1 MTEAPAFDP
10 SFVTQLLPFNPFDP
24 AFHADPYPVFRKIRE
39 ESGGAIR
46 TPAGIVTLLD
56 HAHVTSVLSD
66 PKFGWGD
73 SEAIR
78 SQELSIDGGE
88 PTRFLA
94 MQDPPDH
101 TRLRGLVSKAFTP
114 RMVERLRSRTQ
125 EITDRLL
132 AEARAEAAA
141 GNGTVDLVDRV
152 FRPLGGLVLTEMM
165 GIPEEFHALAF
176 EYSAD
181 SARGLDPDFTLTPEQ
196 ARKRDEGRLWFAR
209 LTSELAR
216 RRRAEPG
223 DDLIS
228 DLVQVQEG
236 DDGLT
241 DNELAVICV
250 NLLAAGFG
258 ATAAQMSNSALA
270 LLQNPDQLEWLRAHP
285 DRVGGATEE
294 LLRFDGPLFLLTR
307 AALEPT
313 EVAGFEIAAGE
324 QVFLS
329 MGSASH
335 DPAVYADPDRLDLS
349 RTPTKVLGYGHGIH
363 FCVAA
368 PVARLATQVALNS
381 LARHT
386 VELAV
391 EQPPFNGALVI
402 RTLAELP
409 VRLSAPAAG

>member
-10 SFVTQLLPFNPFDP
+10 AFVTQLLPFNPFDP

-39 ESGGAIR
+39 ETGGAVR

-56 HAHVTSVLSD
+56 HQHVTSVLSD
-66 PKFGWGD
+66 PRFGWGD
-73 SEAIR
+73 SEAVR
-78 SQELSIDGGE
+78 SQELSIDGGP

-101 TRLRGLVSKAFTP
+101 TRLRGLVSRAFTP
-114 RMVERLRSRTQ
+114 RMVEGLRSRTRAH
-125 EITDRLL
+125 TDRLL
-132 AEARAEAAA
+132 AEARALAEA
-141 GNGTVDLVDRV
+141 GDGTVDLVSTV

-165 GIPEEFHALAF
+165 GIPDEFHQQAF
-176 EYSAD
+176 DYSAD

-196 ARKRDEGRLWFAR
+196 ATRRDEGRLWFAR
-209 LTSELAR
+209 LTAELAR

-228 DLVQVQEG
+228 DLVRVQDG

-241 DNELAVICV
+241 DDELAVICV

-270 LLQNPDQLEWLRAHP
+270 LLRNPDQLRWLREHA
-285 DRVGGATEE
+285 DRIGPAVEE

-307 AALEPT
+307 AALEPV
-313 EVAGFEIAAGE
+313 EVAGHEIAAGE
-324 QVFLS
+324 QVFLA

-335 DPAVYADPDRLDLS
+335 DPAVYPDPDRLDLS
-349 RTPTKVLGYGHGIH
+349 RTPTKILGYGHGIH

-368 PVARLATQVALNS
+368 PVARLATQVVLNAL
-381 LARHT
+381 AAHD

-391 EQPPFNGALVI
+391 DQPVFNGALVI

-409 VRLSAPAAG
+409 VRLGGPVSA